1 MKPAAPSTLIVGGG
15 IAGIVAALR
24 ARSFG
29 WSVTLVER
37 QPELGGL
44 LASHRPAGTDLTFDH
59 GTHIP
64 AATGEAALDD
74 LLFGGLPAEAWH
86 TFPVLHAGTY
96 WNGRLSP
103 DSACLDLHTLPESD
117 YQKVLPGLLAVPPA
131 GHRPCRTLAEQLTAL
146 YGPAMWAT
154 VFEPVLRKL
163 YGCGAGDLAPEAHRL
178 FGLIRFICLDP
189 ERTRELKRQ
198 SALDAK
204 LALHDFRET
213 APGVAPLPAHY
224 PRRGGVGRWV
234 EYLAARLVEAG
245 VTVRTNVALTHLDAA
260 AGTATAADGETF
272 SYDQLNWSLP
282 PAMLLRLTGHLAAAT
297 LPPPRFAKA
306 YLYHFVTDARPAV
319 ASQYVTCFDA
329 ARRSFRVTLY
339 DNLQPGRRGPSRV
352 TVEVLAPDPA
362 QPSLL
367 PAQAFAELKEMGLLP
382 ATARAERHFVQ
393 ELGPAFPIQTIGYRA
408 AAAQAAALVAADLP
422 RTRLLGRAAGQGFFM
437 RDVLLDAWRTPGP
450 MAGAVRQTRAVA

>member
-1 MKPAAPSTLIVGGG
+1 MKSSMLIVGGG

-24 ARSFG
+24 ARAFG

-74 LLFGGLPAEAWH
+74 LLFGGLPAEDWH
-86 TFPVLHAGTY
+86 AFPVLHAGTY

-103 DSACLDLHTLPESD
+103 DSACLDLRTLPASD
-117 YQKVLPGLLAVPPA
+117 YQNVLTGLLAVPPE
-131 GHRPCRTLAEQLTAL
+131 GPRPFRTLAEQLVAV
-146 YGPAMWAT
+146 YGHGMWVT
-154 VFEPVLRKL
+154 VFEPALHKL
-163 YGCGAGDLAPEAHRL
+163 YGCGAGELAPEAHRL

-189 ERTRELKRQ
+189 ERVRELKRQ
-198 SALDAK
+198 PALDAK

-213 APGVAPLPAHY
+213 APGVAALPAHY

-234 EYLAARLVEAG
+234 EHLAARLVEAG
-245 VTVRTNVALTHLDAA
+245 VTVRTNVALTRLDPA

-272 SYDQLNWSLP
+272 AYDQLVWSLP
-282 PAMLLRLTGHLAAAT
+282 PAMLLRLVGHPAVAP
-297 LPPPRFAKA
+297 PPPRFAKA
-306 YLYHFVTDARPAV
+306 WLHHFVTDAPPAV
-319 ASQYVTCFDA
+319 ACQYVTCFDP

-339 DNLQPGRRGPSRV
+339 DNLQPERRGPSRV

-362 QPSLL
+362 QPPLL
-367 PAQAFAELKEMGLLP
+367 PDQVFAELKQMGLLP
-382 ATARAERHFVQ
+382 AAARAERNFVH
-393 ELGPAFPIQTIGYRA
+393 ELGPAFPIQTIAYRA
-408 AAAQAAALVAADLP
+408 AAAQTAALVASDLP

-437 RDVLLDAWRTPGP
+437 RDVLLNAWRPLEPTI
-450 MAGAVRQTRAVA
+450 GAVRQTLAMA